1 MLLPRAGLRVKARV
15 GSGEYSRSFAMI
27 LQSNI
32 DGLVLRPFRPDDAE
46 AYSKYANNYNIWRFM
61 RDEFPHPYTYEHAK
75 DYIEKICLTNGTSYF
90 AIDYQGVAI
99 GDIHIAMQS
108 DILRLSG
115 FLGYWLAE
123 EFWGRGFITEA
134 VRTITRY
141 AFENLGL
148 IRIFARVF
156 ANNTGSIRVLEKAG
170 YQLEG
175 HFKNAIIKEGVI
187 LDQLQYA
194 ILKPTEI

>member
-1 MLLPRAGLRVKARV
+1 
-15 GSGEYSRSFAMI
+15 MI